1 MTKIIKHA
9 IYILLPVVA
18 AAIVSL
24 FIFDYSARYIV
35 MSSIALNI
43 LLALVNSLLAASKS
57 GSGEDT
63 YRLFATTAM
72 LTILLNTITAPNL
85 YFGRLSIM
93 YVAAV
98 LSNISSTVITFNVAF
113 KFIDTK
119 GELE

>member
-1 MTKIIKHA
+1 MTKIIKPA

-24 FIFDYSARYIV
+24 FIFDCSARYIV

-57 GSGEDT
+57 GSGEST